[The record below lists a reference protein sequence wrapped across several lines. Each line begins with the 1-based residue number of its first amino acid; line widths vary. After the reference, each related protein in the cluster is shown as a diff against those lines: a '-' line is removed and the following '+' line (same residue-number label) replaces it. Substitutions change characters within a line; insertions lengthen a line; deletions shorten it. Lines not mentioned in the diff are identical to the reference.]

1 MNKVIAPYFNKYQA
15 KLDHFISELD
25 LTGEQFGKAARNT
38 IKLFDLNQKISSF
51 HLFYLENLFL

>member
-15 KLDHFISELD
+15 KLDHFISEFD

-38 IKLFDLNQKISSF
+38 IKLFDLNQAKVCLLYTSDAAD
-51 HLFYLENLFL
+51 E